1 MCKAHGRILSMSL
14 KPSGVLQPEGM
25 CACARSS
32 SALSLVQVMWTRL
45 WSVAPPPL
53 SVPAG
58 PSVSSSSSE
67 PMLVKRSI
75 EFLSFTS
82 WAYTHTHKS
91 NTGFNITHSIP
102 NNPFMSPF
110 SSSSYT
116 CHSLR
121 YTHSLFLCL
130 TLTFTPSVFF
140 YISSL
145 CTMYGAE
152 VDSLLST
159 R

>member
-1 MCKAHGRILSMSL
+1 MRLNVCKTHGRILSMSL

-82 WAYTHTHKS
+82 WAYTHTQIKYWFQYHTLHPQQS
-91 NTGFNITHSIP
+91 FHEPLLFFFLYLSLAQL
-102 NNPFMSPF
+102 
-110 SSSSYT
+110 
-116 CHSLR
+116 HSLSFSLSHPHF
-121 YTHSLFLCL
+121 HSLCL
-130 TLTFTPSVFF
+130 LLYCF
-140 YISSL
+140 SL
-145 CTMYGAE
+145 HYVWGW
-152 VDSLLST
+152 SW
-159 R
+159 